1 MEVWLLE
8 DSDKMKNI
16 FYLIVW
22 AASHHFN
29 AQQTNNNNSLLKNIA
44 TDHPMKSVKYNQL
57 YQHGIADAFIGGL
70 YKGTLSLKNLKSKG
84 DFGLGA
90 PDMLDGELTI
100 LDGQVYQ
107 TKATGQTVI
116 PEDQFKSSLAFVT
129 FFKPDCVFTIKNKAD
144 HQTVLQEISKVLQSK
159 NSMFAIKITGK
170 FTYVKTRAFPPVEK
184 EPFPTLTSIADRQ
197 KIFDFSNTEG
207 TLVGFY
213 LPEYLN
219 GINVKGFH
227 FHFIS
232 SDKKNGGHVLDFEGE
247 NLKTEIVPLESFRL
261 ETSGN
266 KDFQNFQF
274 ETKNNESLELLEKRK

>member
-1 MEVWLLE
+1 M
-8 DSDKMKNI
+8 
-16 FYLIVW
+16 
-22 AASHHFN
+22 
-29 AQQTNNNNSLLKNIA
+29 
-44 TDHPMKSVKYNQL
+44 DHPMKSVKYNQL

-70 YKGTLSLKNLKSKG
+70 YKGALSLENLKSKG

-107 TKATGQTVI
+107 TKATGQTLT

-129 FFKPDCVFTIKNKAD
+129 FFKPDRFFTIKNKVD
-144 HQTVLQEISKVLQSK
+144 HQKALQEISEVLSNK

-170 FTYVKTRAFPPVEK
+170 FSHLKTRAFPPVEK
-184 EPFPTLTSIADRQ
+184 EPFPPLTSIADRQ
-197 KIFDFSNTEG
+197 KFFDFSNTEG

-232 SDKKNGGHVLDFEGE
+232 SDKKYGGHILDFEGE
-247 NLKTEIVPLESFRL
+247 DLKTEIAPLESFTL
-261 ETSGN
+261 ETSGD
-266 KDFQNFQF
+266 KDFRNFQF
-274 ETKNNESLELLEKRK
+274 DTKNNESLELLEQKK

>member
-1 MEVWLLE
+1 
-8 DSDKMKNI
+8 MKNI
-16 FYLIVW
+16 LYFILW
-22 AASHHFN
+22 AASNHFN
-29 AQQTNNNNSLLKNIA
+29 AQETDNSNFLLKNKA
-44 TDHPMKSVKYNQL
+44 TDHPMKYNEL

-70 YKGTLSLKNLKSKG
+70 YKGTLSLENLKSKG

-107 TKATGQTVI
+107 TKATGQTVT
-116 PEDQFKSSLAFVT
+116 PEDQFKSSLVFVT
-129 FFKPDCVFTIKNKAD
+129 FFKPNRSFTIKNKVD
-144 HQTVLQEISKVLQSK
+144 HQKALREISKILQDK

-170 FTYVKTRAFPPVEK
+170 FAHVKTRAFPPVEK
-184 EPFPTLTSIADRQ
+184 EPFPALTSIADKQ
-197 KIFDFSNTEG
+197 KTFDFSNTEG

-232 SDKKNGGHVLDFEGE
+232 SDKKYGGHVLDFEGE
-247 NLKTEIVPLESFRL
+247 NLKTEVALLESFRL
-261 ETSGN
+261 ETSKD
-266 KDFQNFQF
+266 KDFRNFQF
-274 ETKNNESLELLEKRK
+274 ETKNNQSLEVLEQGNSSK